1 MLYSAKQ
8 TYFIHIV
15 SIAFMD
21 SVKKADIKKI
31 LGSATSLSHEQ
42 QVYKIHRHKNVLKKG
57 LKERKFN

>member
-1 MLYSAKQ
+1 
-8 TYFIHIV
+8 
-15 SIAFMD
+15 MD